1 MEDQIMALVRW
12 NQPTLATLMDDFFG
26 KVNTNGISYFEP
38 AVNVIENK
46 DVYELQLAIPGYS
59 KDEVKLSIEN
69 NTLTISAEYEEKK
82 EEEVP
87 YSRRE
92 FVKTSFER
100 SFSLPRSIDQDKVE
114 ASFEN
119 GILKIKL
126 PRKGDLVVKKEITIN

>member
-26 KVNTNGISYFEP
+26 KVNTNGTSYFEP

-46 DVYELQLAIPGYS
+46 DVYELQLAIPGYT

-69 NTLTISAEYEEKK
+69 NTLTISAEYEQKDESI
-82 EEEVP
+82 P

-100 SFSLPRSIDQDKVE
+100 SFTLPRSIDQDKVE
-114 ASFEN
+114 ATFEN
-119 GILKIKL
+119 GILNVKL
-126 PRKGDLVVKKEITIN
+126 PRKGDLVIKKEISIN

>member
-1 MEDQIMALVRW
+1 MTLVRW
-12 NQPTLATLMDDFFG
+12 NQPTLANLMDDFFG
-26 KVNTNGISYFEP
+26 RVNTSGTNYFEP
-38 AVNVIENK
+38 AVNIIENK

-69 NTLTISAEYEEKK
+69 NTLTISAEYEQK
-82 EEEVP
+82 EESAP

-100 SFSLPRSIDQDKVE
+100 SFTLPSSIDQDKVE

-119 GILKIKL
+119 GILNIKL
-126 PRKGDLVVKKEITIN
+126 PRKGDLIVKKEISIN

>member
-1 MEDQIMALVRW
+1 MTLVRW

-26 KVNTNGISYFEP
+26 KATSNGTNYFEP

-46 DVYELQLAIPGYS
+46 DVYEMQLAIPGYT

-69 NTLTISAEYEEKK
+69 NTLTISAEYEQK
-82 EEEVP
+82 EEAIP

-100 SFSLPRSIDQDKVE
+100 SFTLPRSIDQEKVE

-119 GILKIKL
+119 GILNIKL
-126 PRKGDLVVKKEITIN
+126 PRKGDLVIKKEIAIN

>member
-1 MEDQIMALVRW
+1 MALVRW
-12 NQPTLATLMDDFFG
+12 NQPIFASFMDDFLG
-26 KVNTNGISYFEP
+26 KVSTNGTSLFEP

-46 DVYELQLAIPGYS
+46 DVYEMQLAIPGYT

-69 NTLTISAEYEEKK
+69 NTLTISAEFEQK
-82 EEEVP
+82 EESVP

-100 SFSLPRSIDQDKVE
+100 SFTLPRSIDQEKVE

-119 GILKIKL
+119 GILNIKL
-126 PRKGDLVVKKEITIN
+126 PRKGDLVVKKEISIN